1 MKVNKSFLILCIFIM
16 QLSIANAQIVG
27 LYPDVVPF
35 SSQPGNCMWLTNQTA
50 DQVKTFYLNSATY
63 KPEKI
68 VPLADNTS
76 KGFRLYYRHQGSL
89 GWQKYWIK
97 ITTVNLNNCVAYYK
111 DSNPEILMIPFEGL
125 KAQVDA
131 YDHSSSDFKKVYK
144 QYQHL
149 ACKLYKVYTDDKGY
163 SFNEMDKLLK
173 KYSDA
178 LVTENQNLM
187 ASEGNGAVAP
197 EQTDAVKKDNWDY
210 WLRFL
215 EELDSKGYTTLIE
228 YSTCP
233 IH

>member
-1 MKVNKSFLILCIFIM
+1 MKVTKSFLILCIIIM
-16 QLSIANAQIVG
+16 QFPIANAQIVG
-27 LYPDVVPF
+27 LSPNVVAF

-50 DQVKTFYLNSATY
+50 EQIKAFYMNNAEF

-97 ITTVNLNNCVAYYK
+97 ITTINLNNCVAYYK
-111 DSNPEILMIPFEGL
+111 DSNPDILMIPFEGL
-125 KAQVDA
+125 RAQVDT
-131 YDHSSSDFKKVYK
+131 YDHSLSDFKKIYK

-149 ACKLYKVYTDDKGY
+149 ACKLYKVSTDDKGY
-163 SFNEMDKLLK
+163 TMSEMESLLK
-173 KYSDA
+173 KYTDE
-178 LVTENQNLM
+178 LTTVDQNLM
-187 ASEGNGAVAP
+187 ASEGTGAVSPA
-197 EQTDAVKKDNWDY
+197 QTESTKKDNWDY
-210 WLRFL
+210 WVRFL

-233 IH
+233 VN